1 VRLGLLGVGV
11 VGVLGLAAC
20 GSGSSSP
27 TTTTTQHATTTT
39 ATPTTTTTAASTT
52 TTAASG
58 AQNLPVTDA
67 LRTQLLAVG
76 AALHNLPVSDY
87 TGLEPGVTYY
97 AYDAAT
103 KTYWAGFGLAPSSS
117 SMPAQV
123 ANQDDGSY
131 QVASMPSGGA
141 WTAQLTGLGGVG
153 GTPCPITPPA
163 DVLAAWNWAPGS
175 CRASS

>member
-1 VRLGLLGVGV
+1 
-11 VGVLGLAAC
+11 
-20 GSGSSSP
+20 
-27 TTTTTQHATTTT
+27 
-39 ATPTTTTTAASTT
+39 
-52 TTAASG
+52 
-58 AQNLPVTDA
+58 
-67 LRTQLLAVG
+67 
-76 AALHNLPVSDY
+76 
-87 TGLEPGVTYY
+87 VTYY